1 VRVRT
6 YSDPHLVDA
15 AELAPGHK
23 HCKNKATVTTLG
35 SHNFGVP
42 GVKTQVCQMCTDDS
56 YTLLPSC
63 HIGGSIAGMCQKIDD
78 HTLWTEIESKCVD
91 EPCTKSSMPL
101 KCQEFISG
109 WGVVDGGKN
118 SRGIPKLY
126 AAGGKTDDDKRPEAG
141 DIQAVAFTCGSIRV
155 VDYFD
160 ATMQGNYITN
170 IYRLVQGELTSCFS
184 TDEAGQPGDTP
195 KMHCVKK
202 QALKSCHTRSIATG
216 SHTER
221 NTIKQEQGVSRAA
234 ANALMKEQY
243 INSAFQSL
251 DNGTDST
258 SADDSEWTSCDFL
271 AQARGLSTRL

>member
-1 VRVRT
+1 
-6 YSDPHLVDA
+6 
-15 AELAPGHK
+15 
-23 HCKNKATVTTLG
+23 
-35 SHNFGVP
+35 
-42 GVKTQVCQMCTDDS
+42 MCTDDS

-109 WGVVDGGKN
+109 WGVVDGGKRAN
-118 SRGIPKLY
+118 GTPKLDS
-126 AAGGKTDDDKRPEAG
+126 AGGKTWNENRPEAG

-160 ATMQGNYITN
+160 ATVQHTFETS

-184 TDEAGQPGDTP
+184 MDEAGQPGDTP

-202 QALKSCHTRSIATG
+202 QALKSCHTRSIGTG
-216 SHTER
+216 SNYER
-221 NTIKQEQGVSRAA
+221 GTITQEQGVSNAA
-234 ANALMKEQY
+234 ATALMKEQY

-251 DNGTDST
+251 VHT
-258 SADDSEWTSCDFL
+258 SPMN
-271 AQARGLSTRL
+271 